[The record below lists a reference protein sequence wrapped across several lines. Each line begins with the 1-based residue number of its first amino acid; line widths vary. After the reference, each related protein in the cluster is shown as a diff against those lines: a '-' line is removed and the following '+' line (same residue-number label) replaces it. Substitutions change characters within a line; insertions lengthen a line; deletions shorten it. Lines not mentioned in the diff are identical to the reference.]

1 MNMRLIIFLIIFC
14 LVFGIIIFYNIFRR
28 KITLQY
34 SLMWFSYCILMLIVL
49 ISTPILDKVTSF
61 LWFEV
66 TSNMVFF
73 FGFIILLVISFTLT
87 KFLSLQK
94 EKITT
99 LTQEVGIL
107 KKELENYHE
116 KN

>member
-1 MNMRLIIFLIIFC
+1 MNIRLIIFLIIFC
-14 LVFGIIIFYNIFRR
+14 LLFGIFIFYNIFKR

-49 ISTPILDKVTSF
+49 ISSPILGELTKF
-61 LWFEV
+61 LGFEV
-66 TSNMVFF
+66 ISNMVFF
-73 FGFIILLVISFTLT
+73 FGFIVLLIISFTLT
-87 KFLSLQK
+87 RFLSIQK

-107 KKELENYHE
+107 KRKLDEYHG
-116 KN
+116 KD

>member
-34 SLMWFSYCILMLIVL
+34 SLMWFSYCLIMIVL
-49 ISTPILDKVTSF
+49 LLSSPILSSVTSF
-61 LWFEV
+61 LGFEV
-66 TSNMVFF
+66 TSNMIFF
-73 FGFIILLVISFTLT
+73 LGFVALLVVSFNITR
-87 KFLSLQK
+87 FLSSQK
-94 EKITT
+94 EKIVI

-107 KKELENYHE
+107 KEELKKYNG
-116 KN
+116 KD